1 MQKRGY
7 RFFADDE
14 DLYALEDLLQAL
26 CFLEAGRTWVP
37 PKPWEAGSSGAHISE
52 LVLLPAAV
60 QKLLQNL
67 KKEED

>member
-14 DLYALEDLLQAL
+14 DEHGLEDLLQAL
-26 CFLEAGRTWVP
+26 CFLECESTLVP
-37 PKPWEAGSSGAHISE
+37 AKPWEAGSMGAHISG
-52 LVLLPAAV
+52 LHLLPAPV

-67 KKEED
+67 IKEG